1 MNNSKLEEYL
11 LILDKS
17 LYGISI
23 SEKAEFI
30 TEIKSHILASIEKS
44 PDKNIDEILES
55 IGTPVSVAKK
65 YLAERGVVQNK
76 QKVVPIIKWLVIG
89 FMGTLLILILF
100 SWLLFLKVKPSFSMD
115 GNIIN
120 VDMLNGT
127 VKMHFNVN
135 DEDDMTIHYSP
146 NNIGLSDYKIIS
158 QSQTKELNI
167 SYQNG
172 NLKITN
178 TRGNKLIWTC
188 LNTRVGEDVSMDES
202 QNIVSLD
209 LNGIGFV
216 DCNIQIPDQL
226 PVNIKGVMGNIE
238 LVNPISP
245 IKTFMK
251 YGIVQIKPSDS
262 LDYIYSLKV
271 INGKADY
278 FNSAS
283 SNNKTAIPISITIEN
298 GKITH

>member
-55 IGTPVSVAKK
+55 IGTPGSVAKK
-65 YLAERGVVQNK
+65 YLSERGIIQNK

-120 VDMLNGT
+120 VDMLNGA

-167 SYQNG
+167 AYQNG
-172 NLKITN
+172 YLKITN

-216 DCNIQIPDQL
+216 DCNIQVPDQL
-226 PVNIKGVMGNIE
+226 PVNIKGTMGNIE

-251 YGIVQIKPSDS
+251 YGVVQIKPSDS
-262 LDYIYSLKV
+262 LDYIYSLNV
-271 INGKADY
+271 INGKVDY